1 MRLLVSFSSFV
12 LTTLAFFQVLG
23 ESLHIASKYL
33 TQEAKVA
40 SLTSKMEALERK
52 NSTLKKKLIESMHKV
67 NTLKES
73 SKTLADDLRAERQLT
88 LEKDD
93 QLLATKEKLK
103 TIAARSVET
112 FQQTDEY
119 NTMLFSWYFKG
130 FELLRRYLVKHPTG
144 VDLQNLNLEVVDQV
158 MAIDEAAQSS
168 TPEDNVAEKAPT
180 DDATA
185 GDNAVVV
192 DDVAIDPRT

>member
-1 MRLLVSFSSFV
+1 M
-12 LTTLAFFQVLG
+12 LG
-23 ESLHIASKYL
+23 ESLHIASEYL

-40 SLTSKMEALERK
+40 SLTSKMEALEGE
-52 NSTLKKKLIESMHKV
+52 NSTLKKKLIESMHEV

-73 SKTLADDLRAERQLT
+73 SKTLADDLRVERQLT

-93 QLLATKEKLK
+93 QLLAVKEKLK
-103 TIAARSVET
+103 TIAARFVEA

-119 NTMLFSWYFKG
+119 NTVLFNWYFKG
-130 FELLRRYLVKHPTG
+130 FELLRCYLVKHPTG
-144 VDLQNLNLEVVDQV
+144 VDSQSLDPKVVDQE

-168 TPEDNVAEKAPT
+168 TLEDNVAEKAPT
-180 DDATA
+180 DDAIA

-192 DDVAIDPRT
+192 DNVAIDPRT